1 MDVFNWSLNNVS
13 IVVLSHDVNIDPSL
27 LSRIFLLKFVK
38 LRLDKFLKVSFFESF
53 LAESS
58 ARSRLFS
65 ISTQEENHIRLDQ
78 PTVNILAPV
87 EVQPLCCR
95 VNNTRVSIPVTDHML
110 ALFHVTYDFRLGLP
124 SIHREE
130 DVHCLVTH
138 GISTFV
144 LQVKVK

>member
-1 MDVFNWSLNNVS
+1 LNNVS

-27 LSRIFLLKFVK
+27 FSRIFLLKFVE
-38 LRLDKFLKVSFFESF
+38 LRLDEFLKVFFFESF
-53 LAESS
+53 LAKSS

-65 ISTQEENHIRLDQ
+65 ISTQEENHIWLDQ
-78 PTVNILAPV
+78 PTINILAPV

-95 VNNTRVSIPVTDHML
+95 VSYTRVSIPVTHYML
-110 ALFHVTYDFRLGLP
+110 ALFHVTNDFGLGLP

-138 GISTFV
+138 GMSTFV
-144 LQVKVK
+144 LQVSVK